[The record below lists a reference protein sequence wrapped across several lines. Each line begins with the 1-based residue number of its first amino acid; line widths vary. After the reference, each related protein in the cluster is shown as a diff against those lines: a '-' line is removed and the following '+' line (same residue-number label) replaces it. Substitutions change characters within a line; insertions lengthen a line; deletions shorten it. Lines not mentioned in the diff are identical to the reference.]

1 MRITRH
7 PDGRVLSTPL
17 HLAGIGLQF
26 FGAGMAISAIVDLIV
41 DAEDFGPLA
50 ISAVVLASLGTIA
63 RTNTA
68 VPGRVSARSAFAA
81 VGWTWVICA
90 VAGALPFWLAG
101 LLTGNETFETWDGA
115 LFEAVSGF
123 SATGSSVITDFDSI
137 GAGLMFWRQMSQW
150 FGGMGIVV
158 LAVAVLPLLGVG
170 GMELM
175 TSEAPGPTS
184 DRLVPRVSETARRL
198 WMIYLAFTVLVTLSL
213 LALGLSLFD
222 AVTHAFTTVSTGGF
236 SPNALSIGEY
246 DSTAVE
252 AVVSFWMIVCGINF
266 ALHWSALAGRDP
278 RVIFRDAGVR
288 FYLFVLVAGTLFVA
302 TVLIIDG
309 LAVGTALRD
318 AVFNVASLGTSTGFG
333 NLRPEGGANFV
344 LWPPA
349 AQLALFY
356 LMFTGAMVGS
366 TSGGLKLL
374 RIRIASQVVIR
385 QLQKVRQPRSVPLV
399 KLGGSPIPEDIVSRV
414 IGFVLLYLGIS
425 ALGTLIMS
433 WLGIGLIEAVS
444 GAVQSMGNMG
454 PGLGEI
460 GPAEGF
466 AGVPRPARA
475 VMMALMIIGRLE
487 IFAILLMF
495 SAMRLSLRRHGQSD
509 TGARLEPLIRHRRN
523 T

>member
-1 MRITRH
+1 MRIPRNR
-7 PDGRVLSTPL
+7 DGRILSTPV
-17 HLAGIGLQF
+17 HLAGLGLQF
-26 FGAGMAISAIVDLIV
+26 FAAGMAVSAGVDLMVDADDFAPLVISA
-41 DAEDFGPLA
+41 LA
-50 ISAVVLASLGTIA
+50 LAAIGTIA
-63 RTNTA
+63 HGRTA
-68 VPGRVSARSAFAA
+68 VPDRVSTRSAFAA

-90 VAGALPFWLAG
+90 VAAALPFWLAG

-198 WMIYLAFTVLVTLSL
+198 WLIYLAFTVLVAASL
-213 LALGLSLFD
+213 LVLGLSLFD

-236 SPNALSIGEY
+236 SPNSLSIGQY
-246 DSTAVE
+246 DSVAIE
-252 AVVSFWMIVCGINF
+252 AVLSFWMIVCGINF
-266 ALHWSALAGRDP
+266 TLHWAALTSRDP
-278 RVIFRDAGVR
+278 RVIVRDAGVR
-288 FYLFVLVAGTLFVA
+288 FYFFVLVAAALFVGA
-302 TVLIIDG
+302 VLISDG
-309 LAVGTALRD
+309 MPVGTAIRD

-333 NLRPEGGANFV
+333 NLRPDGGADFV
-344 LWPPA
+344 LWHPG

-374 RIRIASQVVIR
+374 RIRIASRVVVR
-385 QLQKVRQPRSVPLV
+385 QLQKVRQPRSIPPV

-425 ALGTLIMS
+425 AAGTLIMS
-433 WLGIGLIEAVS
+433 WLGISLIAAVT

-460 GPAEGF
+460 GPAAGF
-466 AGVPRPARA
+466 AAVPRPARA

-487 IFAILLMF
+487 IFAVLLMF
-495 SAMRLSLRRHGQSD
+495 SAMRLSLRRHGLSN
-509 TGARLEPLIRHRRN
+509 TAPKPEPLIRHPRKG
-523 T
+523 